1 MHKTEFNK
9 IKMFKGKTLKTLFKT
24 VALITFFSVLT
35 RIAGFLFRIYLSRA
49 IGPEQLGVYQISISI
64 FFVLLTFVAS
74 GLPLVISRS
83 TAKYEALKDFKK
95 EKSLIGGSLLI
106 SVIASILLI
115 GFMLVFKDVFSLLLT
130 DERCYSILIILL
142 PAVFLTAIFGVFRGW
157 LWGKN
162 NYFAVCFTEFTE
174 QISRIVIC
182 FILLSTSIFELSG
195 AFVASLSLTISCVI
209 SAIMVIIFF
218 FVSGGKIGR
227 PQKLYSEILKPSTP
241 ITTVRI
247 ITSFVQ
253 PLIAIIIPLRLVAAG
268 FTNSQALSLYGIAI
282 GMTMPLLFIP
292 SAIIGSL
299 SMALIPDLSSAVTK
313 QDNKHIQN
321 RISTSLLFT
330 MFFSTLFVPLFMGAG
345 QQIGEFFYDNLQS
358 GVLLVYSA
366 WFMIPFGITSITSSI
381 LNAIGLE
388 LKSMRNYILGAIL
401 LLLCVWFLPKY
412 IGIYALVWGMGLC
425 MITSGILNLIMIKKH
440 TGEKL
445 HFAKPFW
452 LMCAF
457 ILPVTALTSF
467 ITNILCN
474 FLTLF
479 FSLAI
484 SCTIGALCFILL
496 CMVFNIVDFQTMFI
510 NFTKRTKMKFKTGK
524 KRLLPRLTLFKVKK
538 PKKQGAK
545 IVLIKTQS

>member
-1 MHKTEFNK
+1 
-9 IKMFKGKTLKTLFKT
+9 LKTLFKA
-24 VALITFFSVLT
+24 VALITFFSILT

-49 IGPEQLGVYQISISI
+49 IGPEELGVYQVSISI

-74 GLPLVISRS
+74 GLPLIISRS
-83 TAKYEALKDFKK
+83 TAKYSTMKDYKK
-95 EKSLIGGSLLI
+95 EKSIIGGSLLI
-106 SVIASILLI
+106 SIITSVLLI
-115 GFMLVFKDVFSLLLT
+115 GFVLLFKDVFSWLFT
-130 DERCYSILIILL
+130 DDRCYQILIILL

-162 NYFAVCFTEFTE
+162 NYFAVCFTEFVE
-174 QISRIVIC
+174 QISRIVLC
-182 FILLSTSIFELSG
+182 FILLSTAIFELNG
-195 AFVASLSLTISCVI
+195 ASIASLSLTISCVI
-209 SAIMVIIFF
+209 SAIMIIIFF
-218 FVSGGKIGR
+218 FVTGGRIGK
-227 PQKLYSEILKPSTP
+227 PQKIYQDLIKPSTP

-247 ITSFVQ
+247 ITSLVQ

-268 FTNSQALSLYGIAI
+268 YTNSQALSLFGIAI

-313 QDNKHIQN
+313 QDTKHIHN

-345 QQIGEFFYDNLQS
+345 EQIGEFFYDNIQS

-388 LKSMRNYILGAIL
+388 LKSMKNYILGAVL

-440 TGEKL
+440 VGEKL

-457 ILPVTALTSF
+457 ILPITALTSF
-467 ITNILCN
+467 ITNILSK
-474 FLTLF
+474 FFTLF

-484 SCTIGALCFILL
+484 SCTIGAFCFILL
-496 CMVFNIVDFQTMFI
+496 CMVFNVVDFQTIFVSFKERTKI
-510 NFTKRTKMKFKTGK
+510 KWKTKTKR
-524 KRLLPRLTLFKVKK
+524 RLFPRLTLFKINRR
-538 PKKQGAK
+538 KQN
-545 IVLIKTQS
+545 IKTVME